1 MLMLTCWIHD
11 EFGDK
16 DLLDWREKVIREL
29 KSAGDDI
36 LKLRSFMPE
45 MRSINAEIDRL
56 TIERRNRTATT

>member
-1 MLMLTCWIHD
+1 
-11 EFGDK
+11 
-16 DLLDWREKVIREL
+16 LLDWREKVIREL